1 MSNKLNKKEQV
12 LNQLAEKV
20 KKGEL
25 SENMDWHWGCN
36 EFICF
41 TDWLNYVRTGKGG
54 NVAWNWNERED
65 TTWTLTTTNCQTNN
79 CQYGIEGVW
88 IDSFLVYAFPH
99 VGCQV
104 KNDSVNNRNQEV
116 DNSSTI
122 SFQARF
128 GSGGY
133 YTTNDGKP
141 YYLFWIEGEKD
152 KSFQI
157 NPEHSVFKGLTNFWK
172 TPENNSQYL
181 PVKIIIKKAD
191 GGKELFEK
199 EDFIRIEEIKKT
211 MANNL
216 TKEIK
221 ELIQQIETEYQKGI
235 DYKSINLSKE
245 TGIEHIIQIH
255 SPKLKNICRRRFNFP
270 SSDNYH
276 LDYEEG
282 DQEGND
288 FFYRLGINNNDY
300 DFLSY
305 GGKHLYR
312 NNGIE
317 KPKKCKSCGEI
328 TFYENGRI
336 VEWDGEKINSEPSPN
351 VIGHFHVECAKKYFG
366 NKEQPEENILP
377 RKENNPPQS
386 STNSPNLEKDLI
398 KLLLQYF
405 QEKKIKSI
413 KLDNNELVIAYD
425 DGQLVKKPNNSQE
438 LQKINDYFQKNNKQ
452 ELTRQELNSMVNANN
467 TNAPSK
473 EPKSNNALLVVGGIG
488 ILVVGLIVGILI
500 SKRKSKKVS

>member
-1 MSNKLNKKEQV
+1 M
-12 LNQLAEKV
+12 
-20 KKGEL
+20 
-25 SENMDWHWGCN
+25 
-36 EFICF
+36 
-41 TDWLNYVRTGKGG
+41 
-54 NVAWNWNERED
+54 
-65 TTWTLTTTNCQTNN
+65 
-79 CQYGIEGVW
+79 
-88 IDSFLVYAFPH
+88 
-99 VGCQV
+99 
-104 KNDSVNNRNQEV
+104 
-116 DNSSTI
+116 STI
-122 SFQARF
+122 NLA
-128 GSGGY
+128 
-133 YTTNDGKP
+133 K
-141 YYLFWIEGEKD
+141 
-152 KSFQI
+152 
-157 NPEHSVFKGLTNFWK
+157 
-172 TPENNSQYL
+172 
-181 PVKIIIKKAD
+181 KIQK
-191 GGKELFEK
+191 
-199 EDFIRIEEIKKT
+199 
-211 MANNL
+211 
-216 TKEIK
+216 
-221 ELIQQIETEYQKGI
+221 LIQHIEAEYQKGI
-235 DYKSINLSKE
+235 DYKAINLSKE
-245 TGIEHIIQIH
+245 TGIEHIIQIL
-255 SPKLKNICRRRFNFP
+255 SPKLKNICRKRLNFP
-270 SSDNYH
+270 SNANYH

-288 FFYRLGINNNDY
+288 FFYRLGISNNNDY

-317 KPKKCKSCGEI
+317 KPKKCKSCGEL

-336 VEWDGEKINSEPSPN
+336 VEWDGEKTGNEPSPN

-366 NKEQPEENILP
+366 DKEQPEENILP
-377 RKENNPPQS
+377 RKENKPSQS
-386 STNSPNLEKDLI
+386 LTNSPNLEKDLI

-438 LQKINDYFQKNNKQ
+438 LQKINDYFQKNDKK